1 MLQSKGYAVYANSKV
16 QTASPAELTLML
28 YEAAIKFCNIAEMAI
43 EKNDIQKAH
52 DNIKKVEAII
62 EEFQATLNH
71 KYPVAKDFDK
81 VYTYLMQRLVEAN
94 IKKDTK
100 ILDEVLEHLRTM
112 RDAWKEVMRVL
123 EKKEQVLDKIIEL
136 DTVQKNQLEDPNLT
150 PDDFDDVV
158 EQKSKL
164 IEQLDNL
171 DSGFEKLFERV
182 KEELEGNKETYKEE
196 ICIMQDHIRKITDK
210 SVKIQSQEARNKA
223 LMTSKFNGIKKQAR
237 QVRKGANVASKYYQ
251 SMTKTGYVDPQFMD
265 NKK

>member
-1 MLQSKGYAVYANSKV
+1 MEQTYIAIMIQS
-16 QTASPAELTLML
+16 
-28 YEAAIKFCNIAEMAI
+28 
-43 EKNDIQKAH
+43 
-52 DNIKKVEAII
+52 
-62 EEFQATLNH
+62 
-71 KYPVAKDFDK
+71 
-81 VYTYLMQRLVEAN
+81 
-94 IKKDTK
+94 
-100 ILDEVLEHLRTM
+100 
-112 RDAWKEVMRVL
+112 L

-182 KEELEGNKETYKEE
+182 KEELEGNKETHKEE
-196 ICIMQDHIRKITDK
+196 IRIMQDHIRIMQDHIRKITDK

-223 LMTSKFNGIKKQAR
+223 LMTNKFNGIKKQAR

>member
-1 MLQSKGYAVYANSKV
+1 MEQTYIAIMIQS
-16 QTASPAELTLML
+16 
-28 YEAAIKFCNIAEMAI
+28 
-43 EKNDIQKAH
+43 
-52 DNIKKVEAII
+52 
-62 EEFQATLNH
+62 
-71 KYPVAKDFDK
+71 
-81 VYTYLMQRLVEAN
+81 
-94 IKKDTK
+94 
-100 ILDEVLEHLRTM
+100 
-112 RDAWKEVMRVL
+112 L

-182 KEELEGNKETYKEE
+182 KEE

>member
-1 MLQSKGYAVYANSKV
+1 MEQTYIAIMIQS
-16 QTASPAELTLML
+16 
-28 YEAAIKFCNIAEMAI
+28 
-43 EKNDIQKAH
+43 
-52 DNIKKVEAII
+52 
-62 EEFQATLNH
+62 
-71 KYPVAKDFDK
+71 
-81 VYTYLMQRLVEAN
+81 
-94 IKKDTK
+94 
-100 ILDEVLEHLRTM
+100 
-112 RDAWKEVMRVL
+112 L

-210 SVKIQSQEARNKA
+210 KPE
-223 LMTSKFNGIKKQAR
+223 
-237 QVRKGANVASKYYQ
+237 
-251 SMTKTGYVDPQFMD
+251 TKHL
-265 NKK
+265 